1 VTSDQRRAA
10 TAEFR
15 LLGPLEVYENGVPLS
30 LGGRRQRAVL
40 AALLL
45 RANATATVG
54 YLASAVWETPPV
66 APESNI
72 RTYVAAH

>member
-1 VTSDQRRAA
+1 
-10 TAEFR
+10 
-15 LLGPLEVYENGVPLS
+15 
-30 LGGRRQRAVL
+30 VL